1 MWHNMRYVVVARKGE
16 NCVTYCFC
24 WSNIFLFPP
33 NEHYFSATQFTNTEA
48 HIKWKR
54 SWGTSLNT
62 PWTSDSD
69 LRNIKLGEKKMKYWL
84 NNFEDSCSVQISIS
98 RLSKSKE
105 SLKYNCILFG
115 NYLTEIKRSLVS
127 DNKCVWL
134 YLIGLSAHTLSSII
148 TIDLSLIDY
157 WLKGTLTTSR
167 AIFNHISTCISNLKL
182 LIWNTRY
189 ISSSNL

>member
-1 MWHNMRYVVVARKGE
+1 
-16 NCVTYCFC
+16 
-24 WSNIFLFPP
+24 
-33 NEHYFSATQFTNTEA
+33 
-48 HIKWKR
+48 
-54 SWGTSLNT
+54 
-62 PWTSDSD
+62 
-69 LRNIKLGEKKMKYWL
+69 MKYWL

-157 WLKGTLTTSR
+157 
-167 AIFNHISTCISNLKL
+167 
-182 LIWNTRY
+182 
-189 ISSSNL
+189 